1 MANDENEILNNL
13 FAKLPIRQTPWQYV
27 GARNKSHQRDYL
39 KFDDAINHFIKTSEY
54 DESRRSYIDESE
66 VGHGFYLMDYGQYSE
81 ILSKFNIFNRY
92 FFNTL
97 NLIYS
102 KIYIR
107 SICQTCK

>member
-13 FAKLPIRQTPWQYV
+13 FAKLPIRQTSWQYV

-81 ILSKFNIFNRY
+81 ILSKFKKRDDD
-92 FFNTL
+92 
-97 NLIYS
+97 
-102 KIYIR
+102 
-107 SICQTCK
+107 C